1 MADDPI
7 LPLLSDLPDT
17 AVFAVIDGAQ
27 ADGLPGLLAHLRLD
41 ARPLYFDVAD
51 GRGHA
56 AGPHL
61 VACPDARAVADLRAH
76 LPATAVVWWVWPEEE
91 AAPSAPAIY
100 RHLRGLGRVEIPAGH
115 PGPTPPGAS
124 VEPVLFRHADP
135 RVMAEVLPVLTP
147 AQQARLYGRAAA
159 IVIDTPARGLRIARI
174 PADLPPPAPG
184 MLRLTAGQMADLAE
198 VRQEPRDAAILDYLN
213 LHAGDE
219 INRMSQ
225 AERVDLV
232 RAVQQRARQ
241 LGVVTDAG
249 VLKLAFL
256 AAVTGGHIL
265 NSPELQAA
273 VAGSGLS
280 PDDTVDATMRVLP
293 DLLRGLGE

>member
-61 VACPDARAVADLRAH
+61 VACPDARSVADLRAH

-159 IVIDTPARGLRIARI
+159 IVIDTPARGLRVARI

-184 MLRLTAGQMADLAE
+184 MLRLTAGQMDSILDRRRSDRQARVAAWLRRTMPPYYRQADDLQLSELVTLADRTGSAFGLRHDRAHMRWAWLMLVSRGQAAE
-198 VRQEPRDAAILDYLN
+198 VPEVRDF
-213 LHAGDE
+213 LHAAPDP
-219 INRMSQ
+219 
-225 AERVDLV
+225 D
-232 RAVQQRARQ
+232 
-241 LGVVTDAG
+241 
-249 VLKLAFL
+249 
-256 AAVTGGHIL
+256 
-265 NSPELQAA
+265 AA
-273 VAGSGLS
+273 VAELMR
-280 PDDTVDATMRVLP
+280 ATAAS
-293 DLLRGLGE
+293 LRQASAT